1 MLVGS
6 PLLWLLPLLLL
17 LLLLLFLF
25 WGGFFSPVSEGQLA
39 NGTGYKERRRRR
51 RRRGKKIH
59 KLAGEAPCVYC
70 AILVRRAAGA
80 EWLLLVFIGAY

>member
-6 PLLWLLPLLLL
+6 PLLWLLPLLLSPPESSARGS
-17 LLLLLFLF
+17 
-25 WGGFFSPVSEGQLA
+25 WQTEPVSGR
-39 NGTGYKERRRRR
+39 K
-51 RRRGKKIH
+51 KKID